1 MPTPDLQR
9 DPRRDAATA
18 TRSSLTGPPSGGAIL
33 GSFATFIDHLVAAQI
48 QLFSSYLRLG
58 SSVAR
63 RSDPAT
69 PAATTRHPRRHD
81 DAPAPAGAH
90 REPAPAPG
98 RDSIEARAY
107 EIFVQRGRE
116 PGNPVDDWQR
126 AEAELQTKMT
136 G

>member
-1 MPTPDLQR
+1 MPTPHLQR
-9 DPRRDAATA
+9 DPRRDATTA
-18 TRSSLTGPPSGGAIL
+18 TRSLTGPPSAGAIL

-48 QLFSSYLRLG
+48 QLTSSYLRLG

-63 RSDPAT
+63 RSHPAT

-81 DAPAPAGAH
+81 DEPAPAGAP

-98 RDSIEARAY
+98 TDSIEARAY
-107 EIFVQRGRE
+107 EIFLQRGRE
-116 PGNPVDDWQR
+116 PGNPIDDWQR
-126 AEAELQTKMT
+126 AEAELQAEMT